1 MKEQVPLP
9 VGEKES
15 EGQQESE
22 PKTLDRPKLP
32 QLPRRITGYR
42 CVARRQGIDFS
53 TGKILDEPCGALSDD
68 PVGLCRPEPI
78 YEGEEEEKK
87 DA

>member
-9 VGEKES
+9 IGEKES

-22 PKTLDRPKLP
+22 PKTLERPKIP

-42 CVARRQGIDFS
+42 CVAKRMGIDLS
-53 TGKILDEPCGALSDD
+53 TGRILDAPCGALSDD
-68 PVGLCRPEPI
+68 PAELCSPEPI
-78 YEGEEEEKK
+78 YEGEEEKK
-87 DA
+87 DE